1 MSDVSRL
8 PGPADYAWQ
17 WQRYGACRGM
27 DSGVFYHPDGERNP
41 SRARRTARAKEV
53 CSKCPVMAVCREFAL
68 STHEPFGVW
77 GGLSEAERRLIIDG
91 RAAVS

>member
-27 DSGVFYHPDGERNP
+27 DSAVFYHPDGERNP

-53 CSKCPVMAVCREFAL
+53 CARCPVMTVCREFAL
-68 STHEPFGVW
+68 RTHEPFGVW

-91 RAAVS
+91 HAAVS

>member
-27 DSGVFYHPDGERNP
+27 DSAMFYHPDGERNP

-53 CSKCPVMAVCREFAL
+53 CSRCPVLQVCREFAL

-77 GGLSEAERRLIIDG
+77 GGLSETERRLIID
-91 RAAVS
+91 RRMAAG